1 MKSFVSA
8 CLGASLL
15 ACAGAAAAQT
25 ATANDI
31 VVGASLPLSGP
42 NAAAGQEG
50 RAVLNAYF
58 DSINQAGGIDGRPL
72 RLNALDDAFNPQKAA
87 DNARQLIDAKAV
99 ALVNCW
105 GTSSCSAMVPVA
117 NQAGIPLVGGIA
129 GGGTLRSAP
138 GRYAFNIRAS
148 TSAEI
153 DTMVRHMA
161 RIGQKSI
168 AVVYQDDAF
177 GKGSQAAANAVFQQH
192 KITPVAELAVAADG
206 ANAGDVA
213 TALAALPALNG
224 IIVLASPPAT
234 IGLVTQARQ
243 SGLRTQFYNLAAQA
257 SQTVVQGLGANTA
270 GVVFATLVPSPWR
283 STIALVQQYQRL
295 VGTTTGKPTYSY
307 LGMEVFLNA
316 HVLVEGLRKAGRGVQ
331 RDTLTAAL
339 DSLGEQQYGP
349 MTLRF
354 APGQHDGSSYVGLAL
369 IDRRGHFIE

>member
-1 MKSFVSA
+1 
-8 CLGASLL
+8 
-15 ACAGAAAAQT
+15 
-25 ATANDI
+25 
-31 VVGASLPLSGP
+31 
-42 NAAAGQEG
+42 
-50 RAVLNAYF
+50 
-58 DSINQAGGIDGRPL
+58 
-72 RLNALDDAFNPQKAA
+72 
-87 DNARQLIDAKAV
+87 
-99 ALVNCW
+99 
-105 GTSSCSAMVPVA
+105 MVPVA

-129 GGGTLRSAP
+129 GGGALRSAP
-138 GRYAFNIRAS
+138 GRHAFNIRAS

-177 GKGSQAAANAVFQQH
+177 GKGSQSAARSVFQQH
-192 KITPVAELAVAADG
+192 RLTPVAELAVAADG
-206 ANAGDVA
+206 ANAGEVA
-213 TALAALPALNG
+213 GALAALPALNG

-257 SQTVVQGLGANTA
+257 SQTVVQGLGAHTA
-270 GVVFATLVPSPWR
+270 GVVFTTLVPSPWR
-283 STIALVQQYQRL
+283 STLPLVQQYQHL
-295 VGTTTGKPTYSY
+295 AASVAGKPAYSY

-316 HVLVEGLRKAGRGVQ
+316 HVLTEGLRKAGRGVQ

-349 MTLRF
+349 MALRF
-354 APGQHDGSSYVGLAL
+354 APGQHNGSGYVGLAL

>member
-1 MKSFVSA
+1 MKSLASA
-8 CLGASLL
+8 CLGATLL
-15 ACAGAAAAQT
+15 ACAATVAAQ
-25 ATANDI
+25 AASPSDI

-50 RAVLNAYF
+50 LAVLKAYF
-58 DSINQAGGIDGRPL
+58 DSVNQAGGIDGRQI

-105 GTSSCSAMVPVA
+105 GTSSCSAMVPVV

-129 GGGTLRSAP
+129 GGGVMRSAP
-138 GRYAFNIRAS
+138 GRHAFNIRAS
-148 TSAEI
+148 TTFEI

-177 GKGSQAAANAVFQQH
+177 GKSGQAAAKAVFQQH
-192 KITPVAELAVAADG
+192 QLTPVAELAVAAGG

-213 TALAALPALNG
+213 AALAALPALNG

-234 IGLVTQARQ
+234 IGLITQARQ

-257 SQTVVQGLGANTA
+257 SQTVVQGLGEHTT
-270 GVVFATLVPSPWR
+270 GVVFTTLVPSPWR
-283 STIALVQQYQRL
+283 STMPVVQQYQRL
-295 VGTTTGKPTYSY
+295 AGSATGKPAYSY

-316 HVLVEGLRKAGRGVQ
+316 HVLVEGLRKAGRSVQ
-331 RDTLTAAL
+331 RESLTAAL
-339 DSLGEQQYGP
+339 ESLGELQYGT
-349 MTLRF
+349 MTLRL
-354 APGQHDGSSYVGLAL
+354 APGQRAGSGYVGLAL

>member
-1 MKSFVSA
+1 M
-8 CLGASLL
+8 
-15 ACAGAAAAQT
+15 
-25 ATANDI
+25 
-31 VVGASLPLSGP
+31 VGASLPLSGP

-50 RAVLNAYF
+50 LAVLKAYF
-58 DSINQAGGIDGRPL
+58 DSVNQAGGIDGRPI

-105 GTSSCSAMVPVA
+105 GTSSCSAIVPVA

-129 GGGTLRSAP
+129 GGGTMRSAP

-148 TSAEI
+148 TTAEI

-161 RIGQKSI
+161 RIGQNSI
-168 AVVYQDDAF
+168 AVVYQNDAF

-192 KITPVAELAVAADG
+192 KLTPVAELAVAADG
-206 ANAGDVA
+206 ANAGEVA
-213 TALAALPALNG
+213 AALAALPALNG

-257 SQTVVQGLGANTA
+257 SQTVVQGLGTHTA
-270 GVVFATLVPSPWR
+270 GVVFTTLVPSPWR
-283 STIALVQQYQRL
+283 STIALVQQYQQ
-295 VGTTTGKPTYSY
+295 VAGNVAGKPAYSY

-316 HVLVEGLRKAGRGVQ
+316 HVLVDGLRKAGRSVQ
-331 RDTLTAAL
+331 RDTLTTAL

-354 APGQHDGSSYVGLAL
+354 APGQHGGSGYVGLAL